1 MIRKYFLCLF
11 LVYFGITLDAQVLSY
26 PTFKSRSNHSMTI
39 SKIKRGKHN
48 VQFEMKH
55 YAPEE
60 YENGGWIYISGT
72 CKLID
77 KKNNLTYKL
86 IGVEGI
92 DTVETKKHNY
102 NKTGDSLI
110 FTLTF
115 EPIKK
120 ETEVVDFI
128 ECQTKNCFN
137 FYDLK
142 LRKNEPMTF
151 ESDSVREYLPNV
163 TYNMDKTS
171 PGKNVFKFANNNFYG
186 FTMSKADGN
195 MEVFTPISKI
205 YHATAYN
212 GLSAMQY
219 TVKGDKGNQFDFQ
232 MVGDDLIIFF
242 YLDKTFEFKRSK

>member
-1 MIRKYFLCLF
+1 MRDKIHLAVIFVFLTVVL
-11 LVYFGITLDAQVLSY
+11 GAQTLSM
-26 PTFKSRSNHSMTI
+26 PSFKSRSNHSMCIVSLNKTKKNTKVI
-39 SKIKRGKHN
+39 
-48 VQFEMKH
+48 MKH

-195 MEVFTPISKI
+195 VEVFTPISKI